1 MKIDRF
7 MKNIIKP
14 IITINILTR
23 LVFTNKVYIRLT
35 VTTSITPSIDSRIRE
50 YTIGVT

>member
-23 LVFTNKVYIRLT
+23 LVFTNNLILLKIYNLHRKLF
-35 VTTSITPSIDSRIRE
+35 
-50 YTIGVT
+50 